1 MLNYLDKAITLAE
14 LVEGQTGLNPSVG
27 AVIVKDGRI
36 IGMGA
41 HLKQGERH
49 AEIQAIDMAG
59 SKNVEGATMYVSLEP
74 CSHFGKTPPC
84 AKRIIETKIA
94 HVVYA
99 ARDTTLPATGH
110 QMMEEAGVRVDYRP
124 HPRAMA
130 LYQDF
135 FKSKQNEFPTVTIKV
150 SASMDGKQA
159 TDDDESQWIT
169 NPSVKEEVFQLR
181 HQHDAIITGTGT
193 LHKDNPSL
201 TVRKENGHHPTRVI
215 LAIKGKIQ
223 WDLQMFHDQE
233 SPIMIYTENKELQTS
248 LPNVKIIY
256 LEECH
261 VETILKDLYQKGFG
275 RVLVEA
281 GPKVTSQ
288 FLSSNMITHF
298 ILYLAPKIIGG
309 KGLNQFYQT
318 EEILDLDH
326 VHQFEIVETSLI
338 DTNVKIHMKRK

>member
-1 MLNYLDKAITLAE
+1 MLKYLEKAITLAE
-14 LVEGQTGLNPSVG
+14 LVEGQTGLNPPVG
-27 AVIVKDGRI
+27 AVIVKNGRI
-36 IGMGA
+36 IGMGS

-49 AEIQAIDMAG
+49 AEIQAIEMAG
-59 SKNVEGATMYVSLEP
+59 SENVEGATMYVSLEP

-99 ARDTTLPATGH
+99 ARDITLPATGH
-110 QMMEEAGVRVDYRP
+110 QMMKEAGIKVDYRP
-124 HPRAMA
+124 QTRAMV

-135 FKSKQNEFPTVTIKV
+135 FESKQNEMPIVTVKV

-159 TDDDESQWIT
+159 TDYDESQWIT
-169 NPSVKEEVFQLR
+169 NPTVKEDVFQLR
-181 HQHDAIITGTGT
+181 HQHDAVITGAGT
-193 LHKDNPSL
+193 LRKDNPSL
-201 TVRKENGHHPTRVI
+201 TVRKENGRHPTRVI
-215 LAIKGKIQ
+215 LSKKGNID
-223 WDLQMFHDQE
+223 WDCQMFHDLY
-233 SPIMIYTENKELQTS
+233 SPILIYTENSELQTS
-248 LPNVKIIY
+248 LSNVEIVY
-256 LEECH
+256 FQECH
-261 VETILKDLYQKGFG
+261 VDDVLKDLYEKGIG

-281 GPKVTSQ
+281 GPNVTSQ

-318 EEILDLDH
+318 EEVLDLNQ